1 MTKKSLFIAFVVSLG
16 GFLFGFD
23 AGIIS
28 GVMSYVG
35 PEFNLNDAQTGWVV
49 SSPSFS
55 AMIAMLIAGK
65 MSDQVGRKK
74 ILIIVAFLYAFSA
87 VASAYSF
94 DYQTL
99 YISRMIGG
107 LAFGA
112 ALILAPTYIAEISNS
127 NNRGTLVSIQQL
139 NIVLGFFAA
148 FLSNYFFN
156 EINSTS
162 GFFNDEN
169 VWRWML
175 GVEFVPAI
183 LYFILMFFVPM
194 SPRWLY
200 NKGKFKTAKEVL
212 IKIHGKDKAE
222 EESKNIKLK
231 LNELTKASENEL
243 FYTQV
248 LKILLEG
255 KEEKV
260 VLKEL
265 QREPVKGKFLHAD
278 FQRVS
283 RKTKLKVVVP
293 FRFIGEEDCE
303 GVKTEGGVIAK
314 AISEIEIACLA
325 GDIPEAIEIDITNL
339 MLNDAIRLSDLTLP
353 EGAEIP
359 GFDEENDQMIVSV
372 NPPRAEEEEPE
383 IVAEGE
389 EGETADGEETSED
402 QGASSDD
409 SSEEAESSD

>member
-1 MTKKSLFIAFVVSLG
+1 
-16 GFLFGFD
+16 
-23 AGIIS
+23 
-28 GVMSYVG
+28 MS
-35 PEFNLNDAQTGWVV
+35 
-49 SSPSFS
+49 
-55 AMIAMLIAGK
+55 
-65 MSDQVGRKK
+65 
-74 ILIIVAFLYAFSA
+74 
-87 VASAYSF
+87 
-94 DYQTL
+94 
-99 YISRMIGG
+99 
-107 LAFGA
+107 
-112 ALILAPTYIAEISNS
+112 
-127 NNRGTLVSIQQL
+127 
-139 NIVLGFFAA
+139 
-148 FLSNYFFN
+148 N
-156 EINSTS
+156 EIILNADLRIRTGTNKTREIRREDS
-162 GFFNDEN
+162 
-169 VWRWML
+169 M
-175 GVEFVPAI
+175 VPAI
-183 LYFILMFFVPM
+183 IYG
-194 SPRWLY
+194 
-200 NKGKFKTAKEVL
+200 N
-212 IKIHGKDKAE
+212 E

-255 KEEKV
+255 NEEKV

-293 FRFIGEEDCE
+293 FRFNGEEECE
-303 GVKTEGGVIAK
+303 GVKTGGGVLAK

-359 GFDEENDQMIVSV
+359 GFDEDNDQMIVSV

-383 IVAEGE
+383 IAAEGE
-389 EGETADGEETSED
+389 EGETADGEETAED